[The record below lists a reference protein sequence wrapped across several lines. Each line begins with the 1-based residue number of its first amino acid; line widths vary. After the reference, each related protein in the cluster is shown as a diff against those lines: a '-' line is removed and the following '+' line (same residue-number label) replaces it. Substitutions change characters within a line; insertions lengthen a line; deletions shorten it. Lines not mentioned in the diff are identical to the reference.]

1 MHYYLT
7 LLDLCGKGILVGMG
21 VGSVLT
27 CAAGAGLYKLYNDH
41 CAPIHNFD
49 EDGVRLHGD
58 TYEDA

>member
-7 LLDLCGKGILVGMG
+7 LLDLCGKGILIGMG

-41 CAPIHNFD
+41 CGPIPVD
-49 EDGVRLHGD
+49 EDTVRLHGD
-58 TYEDA
+58 IYEDA